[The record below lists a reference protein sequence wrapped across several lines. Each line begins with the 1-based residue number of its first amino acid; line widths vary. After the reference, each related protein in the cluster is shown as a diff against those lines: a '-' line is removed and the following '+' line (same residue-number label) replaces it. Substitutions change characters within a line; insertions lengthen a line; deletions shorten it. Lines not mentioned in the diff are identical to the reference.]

1 MRDIITVAKKEL
13 KAFFSDKAVII
24 QMFLLPFLIV
34 FGYAMLMT
42 STINSQKETEEQL
55 EKPVVAYSINAP
67 EEFSDVLAELKI
79 MPAPDSDIEKY
90 KKQVTDKETDLL
102 MVFPEDFKMSDPGS
116 AELSNIDIYYNGEKN
131 NSMELF
137 SKTTVMFTTM

>member
-13 KAFFSDKAVII
+13 KVFFNDKAVIM

-42 STINSQKETEEQL
+42 STINAQKETEEQL

-67 EEFSDVLAELKI
+67 EEFSNVLAELKI
-79 MPAPDSDIEKY
+79 TPAPNSDIEKY

-102 MVFPEDFKMSDPGS
+102 MVFPEDFKMSEP
-116 AELSNIDIYYNGEKN
+116 IYNQVTVTGR
-131 NSMELF
+131 F
-137 SKTTVMFTTM
+137 SSILVKS